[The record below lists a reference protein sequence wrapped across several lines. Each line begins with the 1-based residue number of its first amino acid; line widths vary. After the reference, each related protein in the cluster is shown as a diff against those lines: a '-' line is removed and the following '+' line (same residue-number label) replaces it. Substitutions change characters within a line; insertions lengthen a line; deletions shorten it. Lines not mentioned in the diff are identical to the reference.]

1 MRKNHYS
8 KNFLSFAYTKPA
20 SELAIVVSYLRS
32 TACSAHMCLCGRS
45 AYRSKTFLID
55 RITQYGLTRTYLKN
69 VRIYISQLCTR
80 TAFGVIF
87 LFTAHSG
94 CSIIFIS
101 IIIFLLLL
109 LWLLFLLQWLSVCPK
124 VSGFIGRNGRV
135 YIHVTTQ
142 PTMIFRFTRH
152 SGLGI
157 IYPKTKD

>member
-8 KNFLSFAYTKPA
+8 KNFLSIAYTKPA

-87 LFTAHSG
+87 LFTAPFRLFDHFY
-94 CSIIFIS
+94 IHYYLFIIIIMITIFITMAVG
-101 IIIFLLLL
+101 
-109 LWLLFLLQWLSVCPK
+109 LSQ
-124 VSGFIGRNGRV
+124 G
-135 YIHVTTQ
+135 
-142 PTMIFRFTRH
+142 
-152 SGLGI
+152 
-157 IYPKTKD
+157 